1 MGQNKSREM
10 KVQDEHDPQQL
21 IGKEVGVSSWFTI
34 DQARIDL
41 FAKATNDP
49 DPMHIDPMWCEQNS
63 PFRNTIAFG
72 FLTISLLTHMAR
84 EAVPWSEGEYGM
96 NYGFEKLRLISPVPV
111 NARIR
116 ARFRLLSIEQ
126 RQVGRLYRFEVTV
139 EIENGDKPAMA
150 AEWLVL
156 GAQDSASLGGR
167 EQTP

>member
-1 MGQNKSREM
+1 MT
-10 KVQDEHDPQQL
+10 VQDNHNAADPRDL
-21 IGKEVGVSSWFTI
+21 VGKDVGVSEWFAI

-41 FAKATNDP
+41 FSQATSDP
-49 DPMHIDPMWCEQNS
+49 DPMHIDPAWCEKNS
-63 PFRNTIAFG
+63 PYRHTIAFG

-84 EAVPWSEGEYGM
+84 QAIPWSDGEYGM

-126 RQVGRLYRFEVTV
+126 RQVGRLYRFEVAV
-139 EIENGDKPAMA
+139 EIENQDKPAMA

-156 GAQDSASLGGR
+156 GARDSASLGSKPAV
-167 EQTP
+167 QAS

>member
-1 MGQNKSREM
+1 
-10 KVQDEHDPQQL
+10 
-21 IGKEVGVSSWFTI
+21 
-34 DQARIDL
+34 
-41 FAKATNDP
+41 
-49 DPMHIDPMWCEQNS
+49 
-63 PFRNTIAFG
+63 
-72 FLTISLLTHMAR
+72 
-84 EAVPWSEGEYGM
+84 M